1 MACKFG
7 KTFWRLSLACLYLLA
22 GPALL
27 SVSATAQTNNAAHAD
42 QSRSDPVKT
51 KEFKFEIASI
61 KPVDPESSLSAGNR
75 QLWGNTSPSPDGFRS
90 RLTIKDMIMIA
101 YADTVGI
108 DARIYT
114 PLLNPPAWSDDS
126 FDVDARV
133 SSSDLTAWRNQS
145 SQHELLRSAMQD
157 LLKQRC
163 NLVIHSQPAELPD
176 FKMVVGK
183 KGPKFK
189 ATPSGFTLPPGLKLE
204 SGGVIVVVVP
214 DPTTNVPVLHFYG
227 ATMGELASFQS
238 RFAQRPV
245 HDMTGLTGRY
255 DFTLQTMDNPSRD
268 IDEGATR
275 FPLDELGLA
284 LKPGKYP
291 GITLVIDHVEKP
303 SPN

>member
-1 MACKFG
+1 
-7 KTFWRLSLACLYLLA
+7 
-22 GPALL
+22 
-27 SVSATAQTNNAAHAD
+27 
-42 QSRSDPVKT
+42 
-51 KEFKFEIASI
+51 
-61 KPVDPESSLSAGNR
+61 
-75 QLWGNTSPSPDGFRS
+75 
-90 RLTIKDMIMIA
+90 MIMIA

-133 SSSDLTAWRNQS
+133 SSSDLAAWHNQS
-145 SQHELLRSAMQD
+145 SRHELLRSAMQE
-157 LLKQRC
+157 LLKERC
-163 NLVIHSQPAELPD
+163 KLVIHSQPAELPD

-183 KGPKFK
+183 KGAKFK
-189 ATPSGFTLPPGLKLE
+189 ETPSGFTLPPGQKLE

-227 ATMGELASFQS
+227 ATMGDLASFQS

-255 DFTLQTMDNPSRD
+255 DFALQTMDNPSRD